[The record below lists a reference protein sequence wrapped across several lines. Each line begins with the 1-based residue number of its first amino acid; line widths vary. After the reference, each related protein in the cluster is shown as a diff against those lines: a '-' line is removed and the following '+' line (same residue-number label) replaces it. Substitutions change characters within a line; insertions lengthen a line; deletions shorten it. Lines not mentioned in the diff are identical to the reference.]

1 MDATNN
7 IFASTAHQT
16 LFFTQKKAGMISTP
30 PFRPTTESIF
40 RLALYPWPHTEN
52 TSFCNL
58 PSWKTLFTNEKKS
71 LQGFLQA
78 ALHFTTLTMFQV
90 SAP

>member
-7 IFASTAHQT
+7 ILALTAHQT
-16 LFFTQKKAGMISTP
+16 LFFTQKKAGMISRP

-40 RLALYPWPHTEN
+40 RIVLYSWPHAVKHL
-52 TSFCNL
+52 FCKF